1 MNAAEPFF
9 LRSLSRFNFSNWT
22 IEAKWPRT
30 DSIEIVESFADY
42 FEALR
47 WLSTQSTA
55 WINQRLAVKEA
66 G

>member
-9 LRSLSRFNFSNWT
+9 CVVSRGNSNWT
-22 IEAKWPRT
+22 IEAKWPD

-47 WLSTQSTA
+47 WLSTQSAA
-55 WINQRLAVKEA
+55 WINQRVAVKDA

>member
-9 LRSLSRFNFSNWT
+9 CVVSRGNSNWT
-22 IEAKWPRT
+22 IEAKWPD

-47 WLSTQSTA
+47 WLRRNPQRGSTS
-55 WINQRLAVKEA
+55 

>member
-1 MNAAEPFF
+1 MNVAESFF
-9 LRSLSRFNFSNWT
+9 CVVSRGNGNWT
-22 IEAKWPRT
+22 IEAKWP
-30 DSIEIVESFADY
+30 DNSIEIVQSFSDY

-55 WINQRLAVKEA
+55 EVSTS